1 MDGFYAAV
9 ILLSPDY
16 TANNYTSNL
25 NGNLENR
32 KISHRKQMNYQ
43 HLTEL
48 QIQVTGS
55 GRCVNLELILMF
67 ENKVKCFTYLL
78 ILFVNSQSD
87 ISHSKTGSQ
96 SYRSQAIV
104 MSCKGSMPQYKGM
117 PGPKAGV
124 CGLGSRGRVQ
134 GIFGEETRVGITF
147 EM

>member
-48 QIQVTGS
+48 QI
-55 GRCVNLELILMF
+55 
-67 ENKVKCFTYLL
+67 
-78 ILFVNSQSD
+78 
-87 ISHSKTGSQ
+87 
-96 SYRSQAIV
+96 
-104 MSCKGSMPQYKGM
+104 
-117 PGPKAGV
+117 
-124 CGLGSRGRVQ
+124 
-134 GIFGEETRVGITF
+134 
-147 EM
+147 